1 MGASQNIKRIQ
12 NNQGDKMKTNRL
24 FWWQHQ
30 IIMECLV
37 NAGIPVNQ
45 AFSLALKE
53 MKGN

>member
-1 MGASQNIKRIQ
+1 
-12 NNQGDKMKTNRL
+12 MKTNRL
-24 FWWQHQ
+24 FWWQHR
-30 IIMECLV
+30 IIMEYLV